1 MTEHFET
8 FRAGDQLIRYDLIF
22 LKKPTILS
30 EEHVMDII
38 VSAITGALANL
49 GVQAVG
55 DAYEGVKAVLT
66 RKFGADSDLAD
77 AVKKLEQKPDA
88 QGRQITL
95 KEEAEAAGADKD
107 AEIMKAVEALLAAV
121 KAQPGGEEA
130 VRVINQQVTGNE
142 NIFSGTGNVTVTR

>member
-1 MTEHFET
+1 
-8 FRAGDQLIRYDLIF
+8 
-22 LKKPTILS
+22 
-30 EEHVMDII
+30 MDII
-38 VSAITGALANL
+38 VGAITGALANL
-49 GVQAVG
+49 GVKAVG
-55 DAYEGVKAVLT
+55 DAYEGVKAVLL

-121 KAQPGGEEA
+121 KAQAGGIGMDIGSFKAAKLEVSDVVAEEKGTA
-130 VRVINQQVTGNE
+130 VRMKEVDIEGTAT
-142 NIFSGTGNVTVTR
+142 FSKIGGSGPKR